1 MSLKFSNRWLMA
13 AMSASTLFAVT
24 LPASAA
30 FSGLQV
36 FGDSL
41 SDDGNLQALVGAP
54 GAPYFF
60 GRFSNGPVAAEYL
73 AAGLGLGA
81 SQYGNHAF
89 GGATTGSGGRVPGTG
104 LLSQVNAF
112 TASLGAN
119 SADSGSLFL
128 VWAGANDFLQ
138 APAGQPV
145 PTTIANA
152 VGNLATAVGTLHAK
166 GAKNFLLPLLP
177 DLGATPR
184 ALAADK
190 VLPGTAAGLSFVSG
204 LFNASLMDAYGTL
217 AASWT
222 DEKFYYFDT
231 FAAQQLTLAQAAA
244 NGVNTTDACYI
255 EGVKP
260 VCSGYGLNHYY
271 FDDIHPSTFTH
282 QALAAGM
289 LAAVPEPQTMLMMGV
304 GVVALLGLGRR
315 RQRKSA

>member
-1 MSLKFSNRWLMA
+1 MSSKFFDRHVVA
-13 AMSASTLFAVT
+13 ALSVVGLVGVSS
-24 LPASAA
+24 PACAA

-41 SDDGNLQALVGAP
+41 SDDGNLQALVGYP

-89 GGATTGSGGRVPGTG
+89 GGATTGLGGRVPGTG
-104 LLSQVNAF
+104 LLSQVNSFA
-112 TASLGAN
+112 ASLGSN
-119 SADSGSLFL
+119 SADSGALFL

-138 APAGQPV
+138 APAMQPV
-145 PTTIANA
+145 QTTIANA
-152 VGNLATAVGTLHAK
+152 VGNLATAISTLHAK
-166 GAKNFLLPLLP
+166 GARNFLLPLLP

-184 ALAADK
+184 ALAADS
-190 VLPGTAAGLSFVSG
+190 VQPGTAAGLSFVSG
-204 LFNASLMDAYGTL
+204 LFNTALMQTYGSL

-231 FAAQQLTLAQAAA
+231 VSAQHLTLAQAAA
-244 NGVNTTDACYI
+244 NGVNTTEACYI

-260 VCSGYGLNHYY
+260 LCAGYGLGHYY

-289 LAAVPEPQTMLMMGV
+289 LAAVPEPQTMLMMAV
-304 GVVALLGLGRR
+304 GVAALLGLGSR
-315 RQRKSA
+315 RQRKAS